1 MEEDSFPRGGTVQ
14 KTDSAD
20 RTRQNRRDGPAQDN
34 LFMPRPDEK
43 KKGKKQR
50 KKKAEKSAEK
60 TKRESTSEAGEE
72 EEGSLPN
79 LVTSV
84 QVLSYKKLVT
94 GMPVLGCVKEV
105 SDCDLTLSLPDGLI
119 GFVQISRISDTLTQI
134 LQEYAEGSDH
144 TDEDLPTLPKLY
156 QPGMVVRCVIAEVAR
171 SKSGHPRILLSL
183 NPRDVNQ
190 GLQGTTLKPGMVLSG
205 CVASIEDH
213 GYTVDLGVK
222 GTRAFLNR
230 AETQEYLQNRQM
242 DDPMRPGQPVLCL
255 VRSVVSGGRSV
266 NLSISPT
273 LLQKAV
279 AKADQDLTLD
289 TLTAGT
295 LVETTVTSVQNHGV
309 LAEFLGFTGSVSRVH
324 VPTKRSEQYRK
335 GQRVKACILYIHPT
349 TKRVALSFQSRL
361 WDGRTMV
368 DIQEFPTIGTIYKK
382 VPVVH
387 VWSGIGVTL
396 KLGDETAGFA
406 AVSQLSDQPVEN
418 IETTFKP
425 GTQHSCRVISCS
437 PLDGQTIVSLKKS
450 VIEQPFLCLQDL
462 KPGQIVEGKITS
474 VLSSGIAVSLSNYV
488 RGVVSSIHLADII
501 LKNPAKKFNEGDNIK
516 CRVLNV
522 ALERRQLALTHKKT
536 LLSSKL
542 PILASYQAAKPGMWA
557 HGFILAI
564 LEYGCIVMFYNNVK
578 GLLPKREMSQESVED
593 PRKLFY
599 RGQVVKCRVMT
610 CNPAQEKLRL
620 SLKPENSGTAVAP
633 DFEVGKM
640 VDVEVTEVK
649 PDSLGVKVQGSG
661 TPGFLPMMHLSDH
674 QENCPLVLSRYSAG
688 DVIQGAMYCCS
699 RATGAA
705 AVTSG
710 QVVERFA
717 DLQTD
722 RVLCGWVRTV
732 RSFGVFVEFP
742 GGWVG
747 LAPKAAVSDRFIE
760 DCTSL
765 FEEGQSVVAKVTE
778 VDSEKQRFL
787 VSLKPSECPLPAE
800 GGTAVETLASLL
812 SERDK
817 AVQQLKATQGS
828 DLSSQLGK
836 VLSATVTNVQEAGM
850 VLSIPDLQ
858 DLTAVASKTHC
869 EGTDL
874 NVGDTTR
881 VCILHVDIPNNIAEV
896 SLRSDLL
903 EHAGEKGKKKNKG
916 KMKKGGEL
924 ACTVLD
930 AKAKYLLVAFDGEEG
945 LAYVTRK
952 WHPNRGSNV
961 GMGDSQ
967 IGEKCKIRVVKVM
980 QGGGVIA
987 VPAGKKTEGRKDGR
1001 EEPRAE
1007 RAREEKKN
1015 RKRKREES
1023 DGQDGAQACE
1033 EEGQNQA
1040 KKIEIGAAVNVVVT
1054 AKARDHLEVKI
1065 KGPGHKQ
1072 EGIVHI
1078 SEVKD
1083 DVREGEAPMAKFQ
1096 PGSVVSGR
1104 VIGISHNCKKVKN
1117 LKSLPFSRPGFEE
1130 VVYDVSLRESV
1141 VKADKDFEKFSLP
1154 NEKERTDAYK
1164 EDQRVMFYVESFQD
1178 SHLEVS
1184 ISPGVQGK
1192 IDLLSLSDKVEDLEN
1207 PSAVFKSKCGYLG
1220 TITSI
1225 DKESSTLHLS
1235 RLSKAS
1241 KLSPGLVVNAQ
1252 VAKKVPGRLVVS
1264 LPFGCKGYAD
1274 LTDLSDSYSSHPM
1287 GTFKVNQFL
1296 KCCVLECSSKR
1307 HVRVSLR
1314 LSKIGGKARNVKD
1327 PDYETVEDIVE
1338 GDIVRGYVEDFNKYG
1353 VFAALSHKVKG
1364 RVQYKHATSYFV
1376 RNQQELKKHFPVGKL
1391 LTAKVLEVS
1400 YESSHL
1406 ELSLLEKDTGAPDPL
1421 PNTCGYPLRA
1431 SKDQKDKKRKER
1443 GKEKEEKGRKK
1454 KRKVERDSEED
1465 DSGVEIAVMKSTDEE
1480 EESVPVKQSSEEQ
1493 RPSSSKKPHLTL
1505 TSGFSWGEELE
1516 VSKVAVKDSESE
1528 DEDDPDT
1535 EISQPPKKKSKKERE
1550 EERKANDKK
1559 LYKAELALLDEDR
1572 APQSADDFDRLVL
1585 SSPDSSILWLR
1596 YMAFHL
1602 HSTDIDKARTV
1613 AERALKTI
1621 SFREEKEK
1629 LNVWVALMNLENMY
1643 GTEESLMAVFQ
1654 RALQHNDALTIY
1666 KQLVNIYK
1674 RTDKTE
1680 EADQLYVAMVKR
1692 FRGNKEV
1699 WISYGRFLM
1708 EKKRADAAHI
1718 LMQRSLKS
1726 LDNRDHLEV
1735 ISRFAV
1741 MEFKLG
1747 DVERGRTMFENILSN
1762 YPRQVN
1768 VWSVYLEMLIKTGD
1782 LDQVRLAFDRVTALN
1797 LSTKNMKGFFKR
1809 YLEFEKKY
1817 GDEDTVSA
1825 VKRKAIEYV
1834 ETKAGDVATT

>member
-60 TKRESTSEAGEE
+60 AKQESTSEAGEE
-72 EEGSLPN
+72 EESSLPN

-105 SDCDLTLSLPDGLI
+105 SDCDLTVSLPDGLI
-119 GFVQISRISDTLTQI
+119 GFVQISRISDTLTRI

-230 AETQEYLQNRQM
+230 AETKEYLQNRQM

-289 TLTAGT
+289 TLTPGM
-295 LVETTVTSVQNHGV
+295 LVEATVTSVQNHGV

-324 VPTKRSEQYRK
+324 VPTKRTEQYRK
-335 GQRVKACILYIHPT
+335 GQR
-349 TKRVALSFQSRL
+349 RVALSFQSRL
-361 WDGRTMV
+361 WDGRTLV

-425 GTQHSCRVISCS
+425 GTKHSCRVISCS
-437 PLDGQTIVSLKKS
+437 PLDGQAIVSMKKS

-462 KPGQIVEGKITS
+462 KPGQVVEGKITS

-557 HGFILAI
+557 HGFVLAI

-599 RGQVVKCRVMT
+599 RGQVVKCRVMS

-620 SLKPENSGTAVAP
+620 SL
-633 DFEVGKM
+633 KM

-674 QENCPLVLSRYSAG
+674 QENCPLVLSRYSVG

-699 RATGAA
+699 RATGAMLTLKPSLKA

-732 RSFGVFVEFP
+732 QPFGVFVEFPGGWVGLAPKARFADLQTDRVLCGWVRTVRAFCVFVEFPGGWVGLAPKAVVERFADLQTDRVLCGWVRTVRPFGVFVEFP

-778 VDSEKQRFL
+778 VDGEKQRFL
-787 VSLKPSECPLPAE
+787 VSLKPSECLLPGE

-817 AVQQLKATQGS
+817 AAQQLKAAKGT

-836 VLSATVTNVQEAGM
+836 VLSATVTNIQDAGM

-858 DLTAVASKTHC
+858 GLTAVASKTHC

-881 VCILHVDIPNNIAEV
+881 VRILHVDIPNNIAEV

-903 EHAGEKGKKKNKG
+903 QHAGEKGKKKNKG
-916 KMKKGGEL
+916 KIKKGGEL

-945 LAYVTRK
+945 LAYVTRR
-952 WHPNRGSNV
+952 WHPNRVSNV

-967 IGEKCKIRVVKVM
+967 IGEKCKIRVVRVV
-980 QGGGVIA
+980 QGGW
-987 VPAGKKTEGRKDGR
+987 
-1001 EEPRAE
+1001 
-1007 RAREEKKN
+1007 N
-1015 RKRKREES
+1015 
-1023 DGQDGAQACE
+1023 
-1033 EEGQNQA
+1033 
-1040 KKIEIGAAVNVVVT
+1040 
-1054 AKARDHLEVKI
+1054 
-1065 KGPGHKQ
+1065 
-1072 EGIVHI
+1072 
-1078 SEVKD
+1078 
-1083 DVREGEAPMAKFQ
+1083 
-1096 PGSVVSGR
+1096 SG
-1104 VIGISHNCKKVKN
+1104 
-1117 LKSLPFSRPGFEE
+1117 
-1130 VVYDVSLRESV
+1130 
-1141 VKADKDFEKFSLP
+1141 
-1154 NEKERTDAYK
+1154 
-1164 EDQRVMFYVESFQD
+1164 
-1178 SHLEVS
+1178 
-1184 ISPGVQGK
+1184 
-1192 IDLLSLSDKVEDLEN
+1192 
-1207 PSAVFKSKCGYLG
+1207 
-1220 TITSI
+1220 
-1225 DKESSTLHLS
+1225 
-1235 RLSKAS
+1235 
-1241 KLSPGLVVNAQ
+1241 
-1252 VAKKVPGRLVVS
+1252 
-1264 LPFGCKGYAD
+1264 
-1274 LTDLSDSYSSHPM
+1274 
-1287 GTFKVNQFL
+1287 
-1296 KCCVLECSSKR
+1296 
-1307 HVRVSLR
+1307 
-1314 LSKIGGKARNVKD
+1314 
-1327 PDYETVEDIVE
+1327 
-1338 GDIVRGYVEDFNKYG
+1338 
-1353 VFAALSHKVKG
+1353 
-1364 RVQYKHATSYFV
+1364 
-1376 RNQQELKKHFPVGKL
+1376 
-1391 LTAKVLEVS
+1391 
-1400 YESSHL
+1400 
-1406 ELSLLEKDTGAPDPL
+1406 
-1421 PNTCGYPLRA
+1421 
-1431 SKDQKDKKRKER
+1431 
-1443 GKEKEEKGRKK
+1443 
-1454 KRKVERDSEED
+1454 
-1465 DSGVEIAVMKSTDEE
+1465 
-1480 EESVPVKQSSEEQ
+1480 
-1493 RPSSSKKPHLTL
+1493 
-1505 TSGFSWGEELE
+1505 W
-1516 VSKVAVKDSESE
+1516 
-1528 DEDDPDT
+1528 
-1535 EISQPPKKKSKKERE
+1535 
-1550 EERKANDKK
+1550 
-1559 LYKAELALLDEDR
+1559 
-1572 APQSADDFDRLVL
+1572 
-1585 SSPDSSILWLR
+1585 
-1596 YMAFHL
+1596 
-1602 HSTDIDKARTV
+1602 
-1613 AERALKTI
+1613 
-1621 SFREEKEK
+1621 
-1629 LNVWVALMNLENMY
+1629 
-1643 GTEESLMAVFQ
+1643 
-1654 RALQHNDALTIY
+1654 
-1666 KQLVNIYK
+1666 
-1674 RTDKTE
+1674 
-1680 EADQLYVAMVKR
+1680 
-1692 FRGNKEV
+1692 
-1699 WISYGRFLM
+1699 
-1708 EKKRADAAHI
+1708 
-1718 LMQRSLKS
+1718 
-1726 LDNRDHLEV
+1726 
-1735 ISRFAV
+1735 
-1741 MEFKLG
+1741 
-1747 DVERGRTMFENILSN
+1747 
-1762 YPRQVN
+1762 
-1768 VWSVYLEMLIKTGD
+1768 
-1782 LDQVRLAFDRVTALN
+1782 
-1797 LSTKNMKGFFKR
+1797 
-1809 YLEFEKKY
+1809 
-1817 GDEDTVSA
+1817 
-1825 VKRKAIEYV
+1825 
-1834 ETKAGDVATT
+1834 